1 MALSL
6 EFFDAAGSCAAE
18 GVFIPVA
25 DLPGVQAAELAAA
38 QPANTKESKVILALL
53 NALST
58 GIPATTLGLTAVK
71 GSPAGAGADVLNC
84 PFTFTWQRVLNLANN
99 ETTPAPVP
107 VAGANAGIGDVALV
121 DIFPN
126 SAKVAAA
133 GAVAGAGVVINTA
146 QLQNYSAITQ
156 ATINPAADS
165 RDWIMALM
173 DAISTDSTV
182 RSATVASG
190 VVSRTRGTIGAA
202 TIPAAWTATTA
213 PASGLDAADLPVL
226 GLVTRSNAVAVQ
238 VALNQITQV
247 FEVRSVVS

>member
-1 MALSL
+1 
-6 EFFDAAGSCAAE
+6 
-18 GVFIPVA
+18 
-25 DLPGVQAAELAAA
+25 
-38 QPANTKESKVILALL
+38 
-53 NALST
+53 
-58 GIPATTLGLTAVK
+58 
-71 GSPAGAGADVLNC
+71 VLNC